1 MSFLDF
7 ADTRRNN
14 NRRRRGTEANSF
26 SSGLD
31 DISLF
36 PILFNDLGTGG
47 GTDIAFT
54 GDNDDD
60 EDPGGDDDIDVGGGG
75 NTGGGGSGGGNTG
88 GGSAGFQE
96 IDVNAGD
103 GGQGP
108 GIDAPAGP
116 GIDFSGIDINGAD
129 IGGFLGGAAGSALG
143 PVGSFAGGI
152 IGDFIGGLF
161 DGDDQSG
168 GGADF
173 GGAGFSGGEG
183 DTSLG
188 EAPGIDVDFGD
199 ISNSG
204 IGGAAGGGAAG
215 GGADFGGAGFSGGEG
230 DTGLSG
236 GAGSGVD
243 VDFGDISN
251 SGIDGGGGG
260 DGGKVICTELLRQ
273 GLFCPDLYDEEVR
286 LAHLVS
292 DRTRAG
298 YHLWAVPYVR
308 LMRRSRLATR
318 IVRPLAIAWAEQH
331 TGRRNSIAGY
341 ATRLIGQPLCW
352 LLGFVPTSTD
362 HRKLYG
368 GEHA

>member
-183 DTSLG
+183 DT
-188 EAPGIDVDFGD
+188 
-199 ISNSG
+199 
-204 IGGAAGGGAAG
+204 
-215 GGADFGGAGFSGGEG
+215 
-230 DTGLSG
+230 GLSG